1 MKRDFLTLTDRT
13 PEELKALIAKAI
25 KLKELR
31 RKGLSDNELAGKT
44 LAMIFEKSS
53 TRTRISFETGMKE
66 LGGNTLFLSNR
77 DIQLGRGETVK
88 DTARVMSRYVHGIM
102 IRTFAH
108 ERAQELAKF
117 ADIPVINGL
126 TDSFHPCQIMA
137 DIMTIYEKFGRYE
150 DIKVAYIGDGNNMAN
165 SWLKGCAL
173 FGMDFATAAP
183 AKYTV
188 NKDIYKSALTLAEK
202 SGAKLTITESPEEA
216 VKNANV
222 VYTDVWA
229 SMGQEEE
236 AAERI
241 KDFEGYQV
249 NSSLMDKAAKD
260 AIFMHCL
267 PAHRGEEVSEE
278 LFESERSVV
287 FDEAE
292 NRLHIQKAI
301 LVDTIGQ
308 K

>member
-1 MKRDFLTLTDRT
+1 MKKDFLTLPDRT
-13 PEELKALIAKAI
+13 PEELKALVVKAAE
-25 KLKELR
+25 LKDKR
-31 RKGLSDNELAGKT
+31 RKNLPHRYLEGKT

-66 LGGNTLFLSNR
+66 LGGSTLFLSNR

-108 ERAQELAKF
+108 KRVKELAEYS
-117 ADIPVINGL
+117 DVPVINGL
-126 TDSFHPCQIMA
+126 TDSYHPCQIMA
-137 DIMTIYEKFGRYE
+137 DIMTIYEIFGGYE
-150 DIKVAYIGDGNNMAN
+150 GIKVAYIGDGNNMAH
-165 SWLKGCAL
+165 SWLNGGAL
-173 FGMDFATAAP
+173 FGIDVSVASPIAYTAD
-183 AKYTV
+183 K
-188 NKDIYKSALTLAEK
+188 KIYENAVKIAEK
-202 SGAKLTITESPEEA
+202 SGAKLTLTKSPEEA
-216 VKNANV
+216 VTNANV

-236 AAERI
+236 SAQRI
-241 KDFEGYQV
+241 KDFQGYQV
-249 NSSLMDKAAKD
+249 NSALMDKAAKN
-260 AIFMHCL
+260 AVFMHCL

-278 LFESERSVV
+278 LFESDRSVV

-301 LVDTIGQ
+301 LLDCLG
-308 K
+308 